1 MNKIGIIGAMD
12 VEINIFCEEMEK
24 NGSLKKTE
32 CGNLV
37 FNEGNLCGKN
47 VVVVKSGIGKVNAA
61 LCAQRLIL
69 QFGVEK
75 IINTG
80 IAGAIQENLHIHD
93 MVVSTNAVYHDMDAT
108 AFGYEPTEIP
118 QMHTSAF
125 DADEKM
131 IAAAEKAFAQSE
143 SAKKYKLIRGRIASG
158 DQFISYAEQK
168 EHIEEIC
175 SPACVEMEGA
185 AIAHACFLNQVPFVI
200 LRCISDNAD
209 DSYEVTYSFNERI
222 ASEECASVVLKM
234 LEFLD

>member
-93 MVVSTNAVYHDMDAT
+93 MVVSTDAVYHDMDAT

>member
-1 MNKIGIIGAMD
+1 M
-12 VEINIFCEEMEK
+12 
-24 NGSLKKTE
+24 
-32 CGNLV
+32 
-37 FNEGNLCGKN
+37 
-47 VVVVKSGIGKVNAA
+47 
-61 LCAQRLIL
+61 
-69 QFGVEK
+69 
-75 IINTG
+75 
-80 IAGAIQENLHIHD
+80 
-93 MVVSTNAVYHDMDAT
+93 
-108 AFGYEPTEIP
+108 
-118 QMHTSAF
+118 
-125 DADEKM
+125 
-131 IAAAEKAFAQSE
+131 
-143 SAKKYKLIRGRIASG
+143 IRGRIASG

>member
-93 MVVSTNAVYHDMDAT
+93 MVVSTDAVYHDMDAT

-131 IAAAEKAFAQSE
+131 IAAVEKAFAQSE

>member
-37 FNEGNLCGKN
+37 FNEGKLCGKN

-93 MVVSTNAVYHDMDAT
+93 MVVSTDAVYHDMDAT